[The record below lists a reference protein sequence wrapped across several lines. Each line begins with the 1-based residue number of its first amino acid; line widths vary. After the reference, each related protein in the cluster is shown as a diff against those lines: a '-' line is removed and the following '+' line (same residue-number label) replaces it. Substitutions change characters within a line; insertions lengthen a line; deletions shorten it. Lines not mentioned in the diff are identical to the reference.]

1 MAEANRLVQIT
12 LVGWRNPRSGR
23 FQAVSGRARDRQ
35 RAATRALLRRMKER
49 AEELSPVGKPGRA
62 GLPGRPGRSE
72 RQGRQGR
79 PGRQRFKASWRITFE
94 PTERGGAGAL
104 VNVAP
109 HAPYVIYPTR
119 PHVIRARRARVLAF
133 EGRDGRMVFRR
144 EVFHPGTKGND
155 VPGKVL
161 KEFKGEAERELRRV
175 AVQVVADI
183 ADVFDGFK

>member
-1 MAEANRLVQIT
+1 MAEGNRLVQIT

-49 AEELSPVGKPGRA
+49 AEELSPVGKP
-62 GLPGRPGRSE
+62 RPGRSE
-72 RQGRQGR
+72 
-79 PGRQRFKASWRITFE
+79 RQRFKASWRITFQ
-94 PTERGGAGAL
+94 PTERGGAGVLA
-104 VNVAP
+104 NVAP

-119 PHVIRARRARVLAF
+119 PHVIRARRARALVF

-161 KEFKGEAERELRRV
+161 KEFKDEAERELRRV

-183 ADVFDGFK
+183 TDVFK

>member
-35 RAATRALLRRMKER
+35 RAATRALLKRMKER

-62 GLPGRPGRSE
+62 GLPGRPGRLE
-72 RQGRQGR
+72 RQGR
-79 PGRQRFKASWRITFE
+79 PERQRFKASWRITFE

-144 EVFHPGTKGND
+144 EVFHPCTKGND

>member
-1 MAEANRLVQIT
+1 MADVTEGNRNRLVQIT

-35 RAATRALLRRMKER
+35 RAATRALLKRMKER
-49 AEELSPVGKPGRA
+49 AEELSPVGKPR
-62 GLPGRPGRSE
+62 PGRPE
-72 RQGRQGR
+72 
-79 PGRQRFKASWRITFE
+79 RQRFKASWRITFE
-94 PTERGGAGAL
+94 PTERGGAGTL

-109 HAPYVIYPTR
+109 YAPYVIYPTR

-161 KEFKGEAERELRRV
+161 HEFKGEAERELRRV
-175 AVQVVADI
+175 AAQVVADI
-183 ADVFDGFK
+183 ADVFK